1 MVCIQEGELDLSL
14 SRILCILIPELLAV
28 IRETENDDLT
38 NVMQKL
44 VCTYAEDIIPLAVEI
59 TTQLVSQSL
68 CITVFWQ

>member
-1 MVCIQEGELDLSL
+1 MVCIQESELDLSL
-14 SRILCILIPELLAV
+14 SKILCILIPELLAV